1 MNIAK
6 RLFFLIAAVALLVS
20 FNTVTQPLRAQA
32 ASPGV
37 RVIEVTAKKYEYNPS
52 TIRVKKGTKVELKIR
67 ALDKTHGFKISQY
80 PDGSD
85 GKGAPGLVFNDF
97 QDGWKVEKDSD
108 TVIDFTA
115 NEPGTYT
122 FKCSN
127 FCGFGHLH
135 MKGELV
141 VEP

>member
-1 MNIAK
+1 MKIA
-6 RLFFLIAAVALLVS
+6 RRFFFLIAAVALFAS
-20 FNTVTQPLRAQA
+20 FGTVTQPLPAQA
-32 ASPGV
+32 ANPGV
-37 RVIEVTAKKYEYNPS
+37 QVIEVTAKKYEYNPS

-85 GKGAPGLVFNDF
+85 GKGAPGLAFTDF

>member
-1 MNIAK
+1 MSIAK
-6 RLFFLIAAVALLVS
+6 HLLVPIAAVALFATTGNVARS
-20 FNTVTQPLRAQA
+20 LRAQTA
-32 ASPGV
+32 NPNV
-37 RVIEVTAKKYEYNPS
+37 QVIEVTAKKYEYNPS
-52 TIRVKKGTKVELKIR
+52 TIRVKKSTKVELKIH

-85 GKGAPGLVFNDF
+85 GKGAPGLVFADF
-97 QDGWKVEKDSD
+97 QDGWKIEKDKD
-108 TVIDFTA
+108 TVIEFTA

-122 FKCSN
+122 FKCSI

-135 MKGELV
+135 MKGELI